1 MSYSTFSLVVEEQV
15 AQLTL
20 SRPDK
25 LNSLTLAFFQE
36 LLAVCH
42 ELERRSEVRALV
54 ISSTGKHFTAGL
66 DLQALGALAGELIE
80 GERSRAAYSL
90 RTCVRELQES
100 ISAVEKLRIP
110 VLIAIHGGCIG
121 GGVDLATACDLRYCT
136 QDAFFCVQE
145 TNVGIVADLGTLQR
159 LPRLIPD
166 GAAREMCFTGRRL
179 PAERALA
186 LGLVSA
192 VYPDQQTML
201 SEVRKT
207 ALEIA
212 SKSPLVTA
220 GIKDVLNYGR
230 DHGVRDGLEY
240 IAVWQ
245 SGMLSAQDVMEQAAA
260 KGGGRPPSYAELPP
274 PKDLLGSPCAK

>member
-1 MSYSTFSLVVEEQV
+1 MTYSTFSLTVEDQV
-15 AQLTL
+15 AQITL
-20 SRPDK
+20 CRPEK

-36 LLAVCH
+36 LLTACH

-54 ISSTGKHFTAGL
+54 IASTGKHFTAGL
-66 DLQALGALAGELIE
+66 DLMALGALAGDLST
-80 GERSRAAYSL
+80 GERSRAAYTL

-100 ISAVEKLRIP
+100 ISAVEKLRVP

-145 TNVGIVADLGTLQR
+145 TNVGLVADIGTMQR

-179 PAERALA
+179 PADRALS

-192 VYPDQQTML
+192 VYPDQQTL
-201 SEVRKT
+201 LHEVRKT

-212 SKSPLVTA
+212 SKSPLVTT
-220 GIKDVLNYGR
+220 GIKNVLNYGR
-230 DHGVRDGLEY
+230 DHGVKDGLEY

-245 SGMLSAQDVMEQAAA
+245 SGMLSAQDIMEQAAA
-260 KGGGRPPSYAELPP
+260 KGGGRAPNYEALPP
-274 PKDLLGSPCAK
+274 PKDLVRTP